1 MAFSN
6 SSQSVLTRIRS
17 LVPQATFVA
26 NVTSARS
33 KRDTIEDARKKVAE
47 KLVANKNYV
56 LGTSTSAVDPV
67 YKKQADGTYAVGI
80 KYGNRFLTGI
90 FEDGTFVTGVTQESF
105 GALIDELAQI
115 AKEGG
120 FDDAIKQVM
129 QANLDAKKK

>member
-1 MAFSN
+1 MALEN
-6 SSQSVLTRIRS
+6 SSKSVLARIRS

-26 NVTSARS
+26 NVSSARS

-47 KLVANKNYV
+47 KLIANKNYV

-67 YKKQADGTYAVGI
+67 YKKQADGTYAVGV

-90 FEDGTFVTGVTQESF
+90 FDDGAFVTCVKQEDF
-105 GALIDELAQI
+105 GALIDELAKI
-115 AKEGG
+115 AEEGA